1 MHSPI
6 ADYLQEV
13 LDTVRDDTGGEVA
26 GYIPEL
32 AAADPE
38 VLGMAVCTVDG
49 RVYTAGDADVEF
61 SIQSISKPFAYAAA
75 LADRGFATVR
85 AAVGVEPSG
94 EAFNEL
100 SLEAESRRP
109 KNPMINAGAIA
120 THQLLAGPHATVAE
134 RFERARSFFSTLAN
148 RTLELD
154 ERVCASELATAD
166 RNLSIAHMLRNY
178 GIIDDDPHEVVEG
191 YTRQCSIKV
200 TVRDL
205 ATMGAALVN
214 GGVHPQTG
222 EQVVTSAIARETLAV
237 MAAAGMYDSAG
248 EWFTRVGIPA
258 KSGVAGGLLGA
269 LPGQCGI
276 GVVSPR
282 LDRHG
287 NSVRGI
293 KAFHRLS
300 DDMGMHLMESEPHGS
315 TALRSTTVRD
325 GETWFALQGAVQF
338 IGAESVLAAFQNDTT
353 ATGTLVLDLSRVDR
367 ITDVGRRM
375 LLEGLRRFR
384 LDGREVV
391 LVDPEGRLPNP
402 DLGDGTYPTPR
413 TAPARSR

>member
-13 LDTVRDDTGGEVA
+13 LDTVRADTGGEVA

-38 VLGMAVCTVDG
+38 VLGIAVCTVDG
-49 RVYTAGDADVEF
+49 RVYTAGDADIEF

-75 LADRGFATVR
+75 LADRGFDTVR
-85 AAVGVEPSG
+85 ATVGVEPSG

-134 RFERARSFFSTLAN
+134 RFERARSFFSTLAD
-148 RTLELD
+148 RDLELD

-222 EQVVTSAIARETLAV
+222 AQVVAPAVARETLAV

-282 LDRHG
+282 LDPHG

-315 TALRSTTVRD
+315 TVLRSTTVRD
-325 GETWFALQGAVQF
+325 GETWYALQGAVQF

-353 ATGTLVLDLSRVDR
+353 TGTVVLDLSRVDR

-375 LLEGLRRFR
+375 LLEGLRRFG
-384 LDGREVV
+384 LDGRDVA
-391 LVDPEGRLPNP
+391 LVDPEGKLPNP
-402 DLGDGTYPTPR
+402 DLGDGTFPVLRTATPR
-413 TAPARSR
+413 SR

>member
-32 AAADPE
+32 AAADPD

-49 RVYTAGDADVEF
+49 RVYTAGDADIEF

-75 LADRGFATVR
+75 LTDRGFATVR

-120 THQLLAGPHATVAE
+120 THQLLVGPHATVAE
-134 RFERARSFFSTLAN
+134 RFERARSFFSTLAD

-154 ERVCASELATAD
+154 ERVCTSELATAD

-222 EQVVTSAIARETLAV
+222 AQVVTPAVARETLAV

-315 TALRSTTVRD
+315 TVLRSTTVRD

-338 IGAESVLAAFQNDTT
+338 IGAESVLAAFQDDTT

-375 LLEGLRRFR
+375 VLEGLRRFV

-391 LVDPEGRLPNP
+391 LVDPDGKLPNP
-402 DLGDGTYPTPR
+402 DLGDGTFPTVR
-413 TAPARSR
+413 AGTARGR